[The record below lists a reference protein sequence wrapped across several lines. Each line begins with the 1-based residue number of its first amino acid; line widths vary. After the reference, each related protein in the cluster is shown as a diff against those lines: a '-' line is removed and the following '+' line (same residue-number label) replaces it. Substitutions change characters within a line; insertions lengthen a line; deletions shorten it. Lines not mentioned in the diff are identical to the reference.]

1 MRRRTLEV
9 LPNLKTSRSASPEKG
24 VASRKSKKSYLP
36 VLLAFVLT
44 VCATGQARADR
55 LADCVSAATGQ
66 RIAPCSLVI
75 DDPTTTARNLE
86 RALVIRSIDF
96 AIVKRFAD
104 AKQDLDRALQLNPQ
118 SAIAL
123 NGRAWTVYR
132 WKNTAD
138 GMDDV
143 NASLRLDG
151 TYAAA
156 WDTRAHLY
164 QVLGQFDKAF
174 NEYEAAVGFGGE
186 AFIRTYQCGLKE
198 RGLYN
203 GPADGIY
210 TAAVRAALRKCAYS
224 ASCDPLPE
232 NEFQQECESV
242 SS

>member
-1 MRRRTLEV
+1 MKSGGLEL
-9 LPNLKTSRSASPEKG
+9 LPDLQSCLSASQEMGAGSAKG
-24 VASRKSKKSYLP
+24 KRSFWAL
-36 VLLAFVLT
+36 LLALFLT
-44 VCATGQARADR
+44 LCATGHASADR
-55 LADCVSAATGQ
+55 LADCVSAAPGQ
-66 RIAPCSLVI
+66 RIASCSLVI
-75 DDPTTTARNLE
+75 GDPATTAPDLE
-86 RALVIRSIDF
+86 RALVIRSIDL
-96 AIVKRFAD
+96 AIAKRFAD
-104 AKQDLDRALQLNPQ
+104 AKQDLDQALQLNPQ
-118 SAIAL
+118 SATAL
-123 NGRAWTVYR
+123 NGRAWTLYR
-132 WKNTAD
+132 WKNTAE

-143 NASLRLDG
+143 NTSLRLDV

-174 NEYEAAVGFGGE
+174 NEYEAAVGFGGV

-198 RGLYN
+198 RGLYK

-210 TAAVRAALRKCAYS
+210 TATVRAALRKCAFS

>member
-1 MRRRTLEV
+1 M
-9 LPNLKTSRSASPEKG
+9 LPNPKASRSTNPDKG
-24 VASRKSKKSYLP
+24 GVRVKAKWSLVALH
-36 VLLAFVLT
+36 LAVFLMF
-44 VCATGQARADR
+44 CATGQARADR
-55 LADCVSAATGQ
+55 LADCIYAVPGQ
-66 RIAPCSLVI
+66 RIASCSLVI
-75 DDPTTTARNLE
+75 DDPAATAMEIE
-86 RALVIRSIDF
+86 RALITRSIDLMI
-96 AIVKRFAD
+96 AKRFSETM
-104 AKQDLDRALQLNPQ
+104 QDFDRVLQLNPQ

-123 NGRAWTVYR
+123 NGRAWALYR
-132 WKNTAD
+132 WKNSAD

-174 NEYEAAVGFGGE
+174 NEYEAAIGFGGE
-186 AFIRTYQCGLKE
+186 SFIRTYQCGLKAH
-198 RGLYN
+198 GLYK

-210 TAAVRAALRKCAYS
+210 TSTVRAALRKCAFS

-232 NEFQQECESV
+232 NEFAQDCESV